1 MLGTEASLSLS
12 ACPPQ
17 PGKRLGEVLNILVCR
32 WHSSLR
38 VLAWEGGQG
47 SKLPGV
53 SSYKNNNPIMRA
65 PSSSTIWIG
74 RIGKGQNSVQTKP
87 LAIPY
92 PAMTYMIARVLFFQY
107 NLVKCQPGSRLQD
120 IMTQLSAPTLTP
132 IPHPIEHLH
141 SDLLHPL
148 FRPFHTVKSRIYH
161 PAPPFWIPIL
171 LSIFFF

>member
-1 MLGTEASLSLS
+1 
-12 ACPPQ
+12 
-17 PGKRLGEVLNILVCR
+17 
-32 WHSSLR
+32 
-38 VLAWEGGQG
+38 
-47 SKLPGV
+47 
-53 SSYKNNNPIMRA
+53 MRA

-74 RIGKGQNSVQTKP
+74 RIGKGQNSVHTKP
-87 LAIPY
+87 RAIPH

-161 PAPPFWIPIL
+161 PAPPFWIPIIL
-171 LSIFFF
+171 FKPSSNPRSENWVSVLERSLCPTSIPFSMQWVLSKPRKMNMIGSV